1 MGSQQQQEKLL
12 ILMTLVDGPNLHDVI
27 FGETYQVHGVCL
39 CVGEGFTIFYFIQLS
54 ITTKFHVAIQLCQA
68 VTFLHTNSPPLA
80 HLDIKP
86 SNILVRF
93 KQHNISVLSR
103 VLYKYM
109 YVCIIC
115 RVNQRRGKFFLG
127 ILVSARLCQELMSL
141 EQKRCWQAVQVFS
154 PLNSSEMK
162 V

>member
-1 MGSQQQQEKLL
+1 MDQIFTMSSLVKRIRCMVYVSVWGRALL
-12 ILMTLVDGPNLHDVI
+12 
-27 FGETYQVHGVCL
+27 F
-39 CVGEGFTIFYFIQLS
+39 FTSYIQLS

-115 RVNQRRGKFFLG
+115 RLNQRRGNFFLG

-141 EQKRCWQAVQVFS
+141 EQKRC
-154 PLNSSEMK
+154 
-162 V
+162 